1 MVWRRVLEIY
11 EQLRAGAIRFEDAI
25 DLGPRDEEA
34 AARRIRAEA
43 NRRFTRLAS
52 LYQDLLKLESKIASL
67 PERHTR
73 AKARL
78 RREVIRLKIRCSQQ
92 VRLIPFTS
100 ARWLEFR
107 AIPEN
112 AIEQIA
118 RVERKLQQSGDNAN
132 LARQLR
138 REIRELEK
146 AAAATAA

>member
-78 RREVIRLKIRCSQQ
+78 RREVIRLKIRADRKST
-92 VRLIPFTS
+92 RLNSSHIPLS
-100 ARWLEFR
+100 RM
-107 AIPEN
+107 P
-112 AIEQIA
+112 
-118 RVERKLQQSGDNAN
+118 SS
-132 LARQLR
+132 
-138 REIRELEK
+138 
-146 AAAATAA
+146 